1 MVGAGAT
8 GGYFGGRLQE
18 AGRDVTFLVRPRRA
32 EVLRDRGLRITGL
45 GRETV
50 LTPRLLTAPELDGD
64 YDLVLVSV
72 KATALPAAIEDVSRA
87 VGART
92 CVVPFLNGMAH
103 MDALNKAFGS
113 QAVLGGVVRLIAT
126 LADDGDIVQLAPPA
140 DMVIGEQGG
149 GVSER
154 LRLMESVLSGAGFAF
169 EVSPDIRSAMWHK
182 WVFIST
188 LGALNVLARGSVGE
202 VVAAEGGG
210 AVAAEGG
217 GAVAAEGGGAVA
229 AEGGGAAAESGQV
242 AAAEGGGGVAA
253 AEGGGAAAESG
264 QVVTAEGGERLGP
277 AVAAEAAAIS
287 AAAGHPVPAQTM
299 ANIVAF
305 MTRSGSTDTASIY
318 RDLAA
323 GRPTEA
329 EQILG
334 DLTARARALD
344 GPKPLL
350 DLATLSLR
358 VHENR
363 LKR

>member
-242 AAAEGGGGVAA
+242 
-253 AEGGGAAAESG
+253 
-264 QVVTAEGGERLGP
+264 VTAEGGERLGP

>member
-149 GVSER
+149 GVSAR

-217 GAVAAEGGGAVA
+217 GAT
-229 AEGGGAAAESGQV
+229 AESGQV

-253 AEGGGAAAESG
+253 EGGDAAAESG

-344 GPKPLL
+344 VPTPLL